1 MENET
6 HARTHVTDVAL
17 PASLTEPLPEDASVL
32 TVAARTAAV
41 TAIGVDGVH
50 HLGGV
55 LERAADQVRSRL
67 GRTANAL
74 GVQVDDADGTLDVQ
88 VSLVVTYPERVT
100 TVAEEVRA
108 QVAHA
113 VTQVARRP
121 ATVDVRVTDVHGP
134 FDDEPSKVS
143 EAVDTVRDK
152 AAEATERV
160 KDAATAAAE
169 TVKGAASDAATKA
182 QEVGADVAD
191 RTHDAA
197 DRTREAAAEALD
209 QVRDTA
215 SETADRARD
224 AAAEVRDSAAEVR
237 DSAGDTVDRAGVA
250 GSDAVDDAVD
260 ATKRAADDM
269 ADAAA
274 HAAEST
280 EAAATEPDT
289 RA

>member
-17 PASLTEPLPEDASVL
+17 PASLTEPLPADASVL

-74 GVQVDDADGTLDVQ
+74 GVQVDDVDGTLDVQ

-113 VTQVARRP
+113 VTQVAGRP

-143 EAVDTVRDK
+143 EAVDTVREK

-160 KDAATAAAE
+160 KDTATDAAE

-191 RTHDAA
+191 RTRDAA

-224 AAAEVRDSAAEVR
+224 AAAEVRDSAA
-237 DSAGDTVDRAGVA
+237 DTVDRAGVA
-250 GSDAVDDAVD
+250 GSGAVDDAVD

-274 HAAEST
+274 HAAEAT
-280 EAAATEPDT
+280 EAAASEPDT

>member
-67 GRTANAL
+67 GRTASAL
-74 GVQVDDADGTLDVQ
+74 GVRVDDADGTLDVQ

-113 VTQVARRP
+113 VAQVAGRP

-143 EAVDTVRDK
+143 EAVDAVREK
-152 AAEATERV
+152 TAEATERV
-160 KDAATAAAE
+160 RDAATDAAA
-169 TVKGAASDAATKA
+169 KA
-182 QEVGADVAD
+182 QEVGAD
-191 RTHDAA
+191 
-197 DRTREAAAEALD
+197 
-209 QVRDTA
+209 
-215 SETADRARD
+215 
-224 AAAEVRDSAAEVR
+224 
-237 DSAGDTVDRAGVA
+237 
-250 GSDAVDDAVD
+250 
-260 ATKRAADDM
+260 
-269 ADAAA
+269 
-274 HAAEST
+274 
-280 EAAATEPDT
+280 
-289 RA
+289 